1 VRALPGPCAER
12 FDVKLFPLL
21 LESLPMAAASFTT
34 PQEAEQAF
42 YEAFQRADLD
52 AMMAVWAEDD
62 EVFCVHPGGSRL
74 TGLAA
79 IRESFRQLFRNGANM
94 RFQLRSVQQIRGGLL
109 AVHSVYEY
117 ITLVGERRQAS
128 PVVATNLY
136 ANAGGGWRMVGHH
149 ASPVANA
156 EVEPPAEKSTPPLL
170 H

>member
-1 VRALPGPCAER
+1 
-12 FDVKLFPLL
+12 
-21 LESLPMAAASFTT
+21 MATASFTS

-52 AMMAVWAEDD
+52 ALMAVWAEDD

-74 TGLAA
+74 TGLAN
-79 IRESFRQLFRNGANM
+79 IRESFRQIFRNGANM
-94 RFQLRSVQQIRGGLL
+94 RFQLRGAQQIRGGLL

-128 PVVATNLY
+128 PVIATNLY
-136 ANAGGGWRMVGHH
+136 ANSGGGWRMVGHH
-149 ASPVANA
+149 ASAVPNA
-156 EVEPPAEKSTPPLL
+156 EAVTSTESEPQAEKSTRSLL